1 MGPKGYYMITIPL
14 KKLEK
19 NLGLRLNKNIYVVG
33 VDTASTTGVSFLT
46 INDKEATFEWELFKL
61 PVLPK
66 KIKDQMEKAEKYEAV
81 LDFAT
86 VAIRELKKQCKTLP
100 NSTLV
105 LEQSFMMM
113 NPETYGVLRCLQ
125 GIFYAE
131 LYDYFDSIKIWLPG
145 VVRKMVGFHSK
156 LDRSAERKQKKQEIV
171 LWVNNVLGSSLTDD
185 NLSDATILSLAG
197 AINLK

>member
-1 MGPKGYYMITIPL
+1 MITIPL

-46 INDKEATFEWELFKL
+46 ITDKEALFEWELFKL

-156 LDRSAERKQKKQEIV
+156 LDRSAERKQKKMEIIQ
-171 LWVNNVLGSSLTDD
+171 WVNNVLGTKLTDD
-185 NLSDATILSLAG
+185 NIADAIILSLAG
-197 AINLK
+197 AINLN

>member
-1 MGPKGYYMITIPL
+1 MITIPL

-19 NLGLRLNKNIYVVG
+19 NLGLRLKHNIYVVG

-46 INDKEATFEWELFKL
+46 INDKEALFEWELFKL

-156 LDRSAERKQKKQEIV
+156 LDRSAERKQKKMEIIQ
-171 LWVNNVLGSSLTDD
+171 WVNNVLGTKLTDD
-185 NLSDATILSLAG
+185 NIADAIILSLAG
-197 AINLK
+197 AINLN

>member
-1 MGPKGYYMITIPL
+1 MITIPL

-19 NLGLRLNKNIYVVG
+19 NLGLRLKHNIYVVG

-46 INDKEATFEWELFKL
+46 INDKEALFEWELFKL

-171 LWVNNVLGSSLTDD
+171 QWVNNVLGSSLTDD

-197 AINLK
+197 AIA